1 MKEYGIL
8 KENVFLKNYNTYKI
22 GGKVKYLIKPYD
34 INNLIL
40 LLDYL
45 KTNKINYFIIGKGSN
60 IILPDQDYNGAII
73 LLDNL
78 NKISIKDN
86 YVNVESG
93 ISLNNFILKLVNE
106 NLKGLENLCG
116 IPGTVGGAIVQN
128 AGCYNSTIS
137 DHLESVTYL
146 EKGIIKTIE
155 KDKCNFKYRNS
166 IFKKNKNLIVLS
178 CTFKLE
184 KGYKEEMLSIIK
196 EHNLKRKNT
205 QPLLYPNAGSVFKNP
220 INNSAGKL
228 IDELG
233 LKNYHINDAYI
244 SEKHAN
250 FIINKGNAKSK
261 DIIDLIKYI
270 KKEVKN
276 KYDIDLELEQEI
288 IKY

>member
-8 KENVFLKNYNTYKI
+8 KENVSLKNYNTYKI

-78 NKISIKDN
+78 SKISIKDN

-106 NLKGLENLCG
+106 NIKGLENLCG
-116 IPGTVGGAIVQN
+116 IPGTLGGAVVQN

-137 DHLESVTYL
+137 DYLESVTYL
-146 EKGIIKTIE
+146 ENGIIKTIK
-155 KDKCNFKYRNS
+155 KDECNFEYRNS

-184 KGYKEEMLSIIK
+184 KGNKEEMLSIIK

-288 IKY
+288 IEY

>member
-8 KENVFLKNYNTYKI
+8 KENVSLKNYNTYKI

-78 NKISIKDN
+78 SKISIKDN

-106 NLKGLENLCG
+106 NIKGLENLCG
-116 IPGTVGGAIVQN
+116 IPGTLGGAVVQN

-137 DHLESVTYL
+137 DYLESVTYL
-146 EKGIIKTIE
+146 ENGIIKTIK
-155 KDKCNFKYRNS
+155 KDECNFEYRNS

-184 KGYKEEMLSIIK
+184 KGNKEDMLSIIK

-261 DIIDLIKYI
+261 DIINLIKYI

-288 IKY
+288 IEY

>member
-8 KENVFLKNYNTYKI
+8 KENVSLKNYNTYKI

-78 NKISIKDN
+78 SKISIKES

-106 NLKGLENLCG
+106 NIKGLENLCG
-116 IPGTVGGAIVQN
+116 IPGTLGGAVVQN

-137 DHLESVTYL
+137 DYIESVTYL
-146 EKGIIKTIE
+146 ENGIIKTIK
-155 KDKCNFKYRNS
+155 KDECNFEYRNS

-184 KGYKEEMLSIIK
+184 KGNKEEMLSIIK

-261 DIIDLIKYI
+261 DIVDLIKYI

-288 IKY
+288 IEY